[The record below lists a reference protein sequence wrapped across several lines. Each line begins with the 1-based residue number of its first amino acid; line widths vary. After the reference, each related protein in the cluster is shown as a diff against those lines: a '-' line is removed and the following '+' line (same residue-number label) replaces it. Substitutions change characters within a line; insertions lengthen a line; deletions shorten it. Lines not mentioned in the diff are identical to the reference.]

1 MRSLALILLLYC
13 CGLHVTSACQS
24 CLVKLIENR
33 RRSISVFK
41 RRHRNDVH
49 RHEMMMITGA
59 MDSTLR
65 RAFLANGV
73 DATIL
78 NFLLMRRLL
87 LEIANEAEAEL
98 GPTGGDD
105 EEKELIDIIV
115 GDSTEQSASS
125 KDDSSGE
132 STEITSQ
139 SMIIAIGFY
148 KKWISPLL
156 PPACRFLPTCSQ
168 YGVQAIEKYGPT
180 KGVILTAWRLAR
192 CTPLGGRGYDPPI
205 WPPVAYNHGS
215 Y

>member
-98 GPTGGDD
+98 GPAGGDD

-139 SMIIAIGFY
+139 SMIIAIGVSCVVSVVKICPF
-148 KKWISPLL
+148 LL
-156 PPACRFLPTCSQ
+156 PRQLTKPLQSLQVLQVSKSVRVASEQLLRLLNLRGKNAKKVDQSPA
-168 YGVQAIEKYGPT
+168 
-180 KGVILTAWRLAR
+180 
-192 CTPLGGRGYDPPI
+192 PPS
-205 WPPVAYNHGS
+205 V
-215 Y
+215 